1 MTLCDRYLQFRKRQM
16 KYLNYILSQN
26 PIQPENFISDKRGLK
41 ELTII
46 VVLPASVVGLVFL
59 AVLIPGAA
67 GMDLY
72 RFGKLIALRREKRA
86 NLRKYATAVIVSL
99 GHEPTKDKINL
110 LIAA

>member
-1 MTLCDRYLQFRKRQM
+1 M
-16 KYLNYILSQN
+16 KYLTYILDS
-26 PIQPENFISDKRGLK
+26 PIQPDNFISETKGLK
-41 ELTII
+41 ELTTLA
-46 VVLPASVVGLVFL
+46 VLPAAAVGLVFL

-86 NLRKYATAVIVSL
+86 NLRKYATAVIISL